1 MTRLLCI
8 IGAPFVVVALL
19 GEMRV
24 GWCEVVMALIGGGR
38 GR

>member
-19 GEMRV
+19 REMRV
-24 GWCEVVMALIGGGR
+24 GFWEALRAVFGGGR
-38 GR
+38 